1 MDIKDIKTAR
11 FDLER
16 EITKIVKEFNE
27 QTGVHVETI
36 NIIYSTNIAQYKNI
50 AGVNVDLNIK
60 ALRIKVWNWC
70 LHA

>member
-27 QTGVHVETI
+27 KTGVHVETI
-36 NIIYSTNIAQYKNI
+36 NIIYRTNIAQYKNI
-50 AGVNVDLNIK
+50 AGVNVDLNI
-60 ALRIKVWNWC
+60 N
-70 LHA
+70 